1 MAINPPRPPSSAG
14 PPASRGTTEAESRV
28 RSTLRGMAGA
38 FRTGWAIETNWAHP
52 LVNAFVTLL
61 RPVGASLILVFIY
74 RVAAGDRTDPVLLA
88 WLIVGAA
95 LWAYVM
101 SALQGI
107 SFAVQQ
113 EREWLK
119 VLKYVVVT
127 PLPFSAYLLGRSGT
141 WLVWGTIRAAF
152 VLLVTIPVLGLP
164 ISPGSVRWGELVAAM
179 ALGLLALAGMG
190 MGLAG
195 IALGV
200 ARHPMG
206 VGEGVIGV
214 LYLISGAIF
223 PIGQLPGWLEA
234 TARVI
239 PLTYW
244 LEACRQALITG
255 YDPTRFGIVN
265 PWPPLAWTGLIWI
278 GIGLLTF
285 RWFNQRAR
293 AEGLYDRTT
302 EY

>member
-1 MAINPPRPPSSAG
+1 MAVNS
-14 PPASRGTTEAESRV
+14 TTESRV
-28 RSTLRGMAGA
+28 RSTLRGMGGA
-38 FRTGWAIETNWAHP
+38 LRIGWAIETNWAHP
-52 LVNAFVTLL
+52 LVNAFFTLL

-74 RVAAGDRTDPVLLA
+74 RVAAGDAADPVRLA

-95 LWAYVM
+95 LWSYVM

-141 WLVWGTIRAAF
+141 WVLWGTLRAAF
-152 VLLVTIPVLGLP
+152 VLVVTIPVLGLP
-164 ISPGSVRWGELVAAM
+164 IIPGAVRWGELLAAM
-179 ALGLLALAGMG
+179 GLGLVALAGMG

-195 IALGV
+195 VALGV

-223 PIGQLPGWLEA
+223 PIGQLPNWLEA
-234 TARVI
+234 AARGI

-244 LEACRQALITG
+244 LEACRRALING
-255 YDPTRFGIVN
+255 YDPSLSGIGD
-265 PWPPLAWTGLIWI
+265 PWSPLALTGLIWLGA
-278 GIGLLTF
+278 GILSF
-285 RWFNQRAR
+285 RWFNYRAR
-293 AEGLYDRTT
+293 ADGLYDRTT

>member
-1 MAINPPRPPSSAG
+1 MAVTVRPEGRAKALG
-14 PPASRGTTEAESRV
+14 RG
-28 RSTLRGMAGA
+28 LAGA
-38 FRTGWAIETNWAHP
+38 FRGGWAIDTNWANP
-52 LVNAFVTLL
+52 FVSLTFQLL
-61 RPVGASLILVFIY
+61 RPVGAALILVFIY
-74 RVAAGDRTDPVLLA
+74 KVAAGDSADPVRLA
-88 WLIVGAA
+88 WLVVGAA
-95 LWAYVM
+95 LWSYVM
-101 SALQGI
+101 SALEGI
-107 SFAVQQ
+107 SAAVQR

-141 WLVWGTIRAAF
+141 WLVWGTVRAVF
-152 VLLVTIPVLGLP
+152 VLLVTVPFLELPVDPLTFDWPQLA
-164 ISPGSVRWGELVAAM
+164 VAM
-179 ALGLLALAGMG
+179 ALGLIALAGMG

-214 LYLISGAIF
+214 LYLITGAIF
-223 PIGQLPGWLEA
+223 PVTQLPDWLEVV
-234 TARVI
+234 ARSL

-244 LEACRQALITG
+244 LEACRQAMITG
-255 YDPTRFGIVN
+255 YDPTTIGIPDPFGLLAVTG
-265 PWPPLAWTGLIWI
+265 LAWLVVGAAS
-278 GIGLLTF
+278 F
-285 RWFNQRAR
+285 KWFNRKAR

>member
-1 MAINPPRPPSSAG
+1 VNSS
-14 PPASRGTTEAESRV
+14 TEDRV
-28 RSTLRGMAGA
+28 RAMLRGMAAA
-38 FRTGWAIETNWAHP
+38 FRTGWAIETNWASP
-52 LVNAFVTLL
+52 LVNAFFSLL
-61 RPVGASLILVFIY
+61 RPVGATLILVFIY
-74 RVAAGDRTDPVLLA
+74 RVAAGESSDPVLLA

-127 PLPFSAYLLGRSGT
+127 PLPFSAYLLARSGT
-141 WLVWGTIRAAF
+141 WLVWGTIRAVF
-152 VLLVTIPVLGLP
+152 VILVTVPVLGLP
-164 ISPGSVRWGELVAAM
+164 ISFGAVNWGELVGAM
-179 ALGLLALAGMG
+179 AMGLVALAGMG

-255 YDPTRFGIVN
+255 YDPTRFGVGD
-265 PWPPLAWTGLIWI
+265 PWSPLAWSGVIWLGVGLWA
-278 GIGLLTF
+278 F
-285 RWFNQRAR
+285 RWFNHRAR
-293 AEGLYDRTT
+293 ADGLYDRTT
-302 EY
+302 DY

>member
-1 MAINPPRPPSSAG
+1 MAVSA
-14 PPASRGTTEAESRV
+14 TAESRI
-28 RSTLRGMAGA
+28 RATLRGMGGA
-38 FRTGWAIETNWAHP
+38 FRAGWAIETNWAHP
-52 LVNAFVTLL
+52 LVNAFFTLL

-74 RVAAGDRTDPVLLA
+74 RVAAGETSDPRVLA

-95 LWAYVM
+95 LWSYVM

-127 PLPFSAYLLGRSGT
+127 PLPFSAYLLSRSGT
-141 WLVWGTIRAAF
+141 WMVWGTIRAAF
-152 VLLVTIPVLGLP
+152 VIVVTVPVLGLP
-164 ISPGSVRWGELVAAM
+164 ISLGAIQWGELAVAM
-179 ALGLLALAGMG
+179 GLGLLALAGMG

-195 IALGV
+195 VALGV

-223 PIGQLPGWLEA
+223 PIGQLPGWLESM
-234 TARVI
+234 ARVV

-244 LEACRQALITG
+244 LEACRQTLITG
-255 YDPTRFGIVN
+255 YDPTRSGIAD
-265 PWPPLAWTGLIWI
+265 PWGPLALTGMIWLGV
-278 GIGLLTF
+278 GILFF
-285 RWFNQRAR
+285 RSFNHRAR
-293 AEGLYDRTT
+293 ADGLYDRTT
-302 EY
+302 DY

>member
-1 MAINPPRPPSSAG
+1 MAVTRS
-14 PPASRGTTEAESRV
+14 AESRL
-28 RSTLRGMAGA
+28 RATLRGMAGA
-38 FRTGWAIETNWAHP
+38 FRAGWAIETNWAHP
-52 LVNAFVTLL
+52 LVNAFFTLL

-74 RVAAGDRTDPVLLA
+74 RVAVGESGDPVLLA

-95 LWAYVM
+95 LWSYVM

-141 WLVWGTIRAAF
+141 WVVWGTIRAAF
-152 VLLVTIPVLGLP
+152 VLAVTVPVLGLP
-164 ISPGSVRWGELVAAM
+164 IVPGAIRWGELSAAM
-179 ALGLLALAGMG
+179 GLGLVALAGMG
-190 MGLAG
+190 IGLAG
-195 IALGV
+195 VALGV

-206 VGEGVIGV
+206 VGEGVIGL

-223 PIGQLPGWLEA
+223 PITQLPAWLEA
-234 TARVI
+234 TARVL

-244 LEACRQALITG
+244 LEACRQALITD
-255 YDPTRFGIVN
+255 YDPTRSGIAD
-265 PWPPLAWTGLIWI
+265 PWGPLVITGFVSLAV
-278 GIGLLTF
+278 GALAF
-285 RWFNQRAR
+285 RWFNYRAR
-293 AEGLYDRTT
+293 ADGLYDRTT

>member
-1 MAINPPRPPSSAG
+1 MSSPAG
-14 PPASRGTTEAESRV
+14 SRLRA
-28 RSTLRGMAGA
+28 TLRGMAGA
-38 FRTGWAIETNWAHP
+38 FRAGWAIETNWAHP
-52 LVNAFVTLL
+52 VVNAFFTLL

-74 RVAAGDRTDPVLLA
+74 RVAAGGASDPVLLA

-95 LWAYVM
+95 LWSYVM

-141 WLVWGTIRAAF
+141 WVVWGTIRSAF
-152 VLLVTIPVLGLP
+152 VLAVTVPVLGLP
-164 ISPGSVRWGELVAAM
+164 ITLGSIRWGELAAAM
-179 ALGLLALAGMG
+179 ALGLVALAGMG
-190 MGLAG
+190 IGLAG
-195 IALGV
+195 VALGV

-244 LEACRQALITG
+244 LEACRLALIGG
-255 YDPTRFGIVN
+255 YDPTRSGIAD
-265 PWPPLAWTGLIWI
+265 PWAPLALTGTIW
-278 GIGLLTF
+278 LLLGVGAF
-285 RWFNQRAR
+285 RWFNHRAR
-293 AEGLYDRTT
+293 RDGLYDRTT
-302 EY
+302 DY

>member
-1 MAINPPRPPSSAG
+1 
-14 PPASRGTTEAESRV
+14 
-28 RSTLRGMAGA
+28 MAGA

-61 RPVGASLILVFIY
+61 RPMGASLILVFIY
-74 RVAAGDRTDPVLLA
+74 QVAAGDSADPSVLA

-95 LWAYVM
+95 LWSYVM

-141 WLVWGTIRAAF
+141 WVVWGTIRAGF
-152 VLLVTIPVLGLP
+152 VLVVTVPVLGLP
-164 ISPGSVRWGELVAAM
+164 ISVGAIHWGALAAAM
-179 ALGLLALAGMG
+179 GLGLVALAGMG

-195 IALGV
+195 VALGV

-223 PIGQLPGWLEA
+223 PIGQLPAWLEA
-234 TARVI
+234 AARGI

-244 LEACRQALITG
+244 LEACRQALISG
-255 YDPTRFGIVN
+255 YDPTRSGIVN
-265 PWPPLAWTGLIWI
+265 PWSPLALTGLVWLAA
-278 GIGLLTF
+278 GILAF
-285 RWFNQRAR
+285 RWFNRRAR